1 MGLEVSRRPR
11 ARLDLIEI
19 WTYVADDNEAAA
31 DRLLRRIDS
40 VLDMLADTPLAGRAR
55 PELHPEIRSF
65 PVGNY
70 VVFYVVQ
77 PAAMDVVRVLSRYRD
92 ITGEDLDE
100 GS

>member
-40 VLDMLADTPLAGRAR
+40 ALDMLADTPLAGRAR
-55 PELHPEIRSF
+55 PELRPEIRSF
-65 PVGNY
+65 PIGNY

-77 PAAMDVVRVLSRYRD
+77 PAALDVVRVLSRYRD
-92 ITGEDLDE
+92 ITREDLDA

>member
-11 ARLDLIEI
+11 VRLDLIEI
-19 WTYVADDNEAAA
+19 WTYVAD
-31 DRLLRRIDS
+31 
-40 VLDMLADTPLAGRAR
+40 TPLGRAR

-92 ITGEDLDE
+92 ITGEDLEE